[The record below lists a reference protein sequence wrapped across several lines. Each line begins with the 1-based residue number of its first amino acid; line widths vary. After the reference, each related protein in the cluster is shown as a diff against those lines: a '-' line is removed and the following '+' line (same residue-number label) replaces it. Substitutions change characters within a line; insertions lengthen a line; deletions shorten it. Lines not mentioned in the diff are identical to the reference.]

1 MVYPFLQAS
10 TKRILLQL
18 MRYIYTFGVLFYASI
33 IRVAALFNPKA
44 AKWVEGRKHWQKKL
58 PDLSSEH
65 VIWFHCAS
73 LGEFDA
79 GLPLMNALKEENPEI
94 FLVVTFFSPSGMD
107 NYHKRKH
114 YADWVGYL
122 PVDTKRNSKILLEHF
137 KPKALFIVKYEFWSN
152 LIEVCSENKV
162 KLFSVSTI
170 LRENQRFFRWYGAF
184 FRKTLKHVDYFF
196 VQNETTCLL
205 LSDID
210 INNYKLTGDTRFD
223 RVIENKRIGSSNSII
238 ESFLKGQKAI
248 ILGSI
253 WPDDEKAIFP
263 YVQQHSE
270 QKFIIAPH
278 NIDEKHLESIENQLS
293 GLTIRYTDF
302 LEKDASKNILILN
315 TIGHLTSAFQYGK
328 IAYIGGG
335 FSGNLHN
342 ILEPAVYGMPI
353 IFGPIHTKFPEANM
367 FIRKGIGFSV
377 STSKEVIETINS
389 IEGQLD
395 YLALKSMKIVQE
407 NTGSTHKIMSLLR
420 EKYAEIL
427 P

>member
-1 MVYPFLQAS
+1 
-10 TKRILLQL
+10 
-18 MRYIYTFGVLFYASI
+18 MRYFYTFGVLLYASI
-33 IRVAALFNPKA
+33 IRFAALFNPKA

-58 PDLSSEH
+58 PTISTEH

-73 LGEFDA
+73 LGEFDS
-79 GLPLMNALKEENPEI
+79 GLPLMNALKEENPDLYLI
-94 FLVVTFFSPSGMD
+94 VTFFSPSGIE
-107 NYHKRKH
+107 NYHKRTHKV
-114 YADWVGYL
+114 DWVGYL
-122 PVDTKRNSKILLEHF
+122 PIDTKNNAHILIKHF

-152 LIEVCSENKV
+152 LIEECSENKV

-184 FRKTLKHVDYFF
+184 FRKTLQRIDYFF

-223 RVIENKRIGSSNSII
+223 RVIENKLIGTNNNII
-238 ESFLKGQKAI
+238 EEFLKGQKAI

-253 WPDDEKAIFP
+253 WPDDEKITIQFIISHP
-263 YVQQHSE
+263 N

-278 NIDEKHLESIENQLS
+278 NIDEKHVESIENQLV

-302 LEKDASKNILILN
+302 LEKDTSKNVLILN
-315 TIGHLTSAFQYGK
+315 TIGHLSSAFQYGK

-342 ILEPAVYGMPI
+342 ILEPAVYGLPI

-377 STSKEVIETINS
+377 STSNEVSETIKSLEN
-389 IEGQLD
+389 QLD
-395 YLALKSMKIVQE
+395 YLALKSKKIVEE
-407 NTGSTHKIMSLLR
+407 NTGSTKKIMSVLH
-420 EKYAEIL
+420 EKYAEIF
-427 P
+427 PS